1 MCRKICGEPDVRGQ
15 CSCAAYL
22 EKNCG
27 PNSPS
32 QNGTLFYGYSRI
44 AHSTPFPLP
53 SPDQDLAAF
62 LLTRGPYAYFGYGWT
77 GCRRRPPLYAAG
89 LAGPR
94 PRRPARLLR
103 RDGAR
108 LGRLDAAVRKVRRL
122 ARLRQV
128 GGSLHAQVRPRRRH
142 WACAALPGRRGE
154 VVGARA
160 VRDAHTRST
169 WRERETCTST
179 LKEEPPLSGMGVPQ
193 CPS

>member
-1 MCRKICGEPDVRGQ
+1 MENQTCGQ

-77 GCRRRPPLYAAG
+77 GCIDADHPFT
-89 LAGPR
+89 
-94 PRRPARLLR
+94 RPASLDL
-103 RDGAR
+103 D
-108 LGRLDAAVRKVRRL
+108 LGDPLGYCAETAPGSGVWTRQYEKYDVSLDCGKWEAAFTPK
-122 ARLRQV
+122 
-128 GGSLHAQVRPRRRH
+128 
-142 WACAALPGRRGE
+142 
-154 VVGARA
+154 
-160 VRDAHTRST
+160 
-169 WRERETCTST
+169 
-179 LKEEPPLSGMGVPQ
+179 
-193 CPS
+193 